1 MNDESQGRNII
12 VVMCFLF
19 LYIFIKCIILHRKG
33 STIFTNTKYFVN
45 FCLKKI
51 LLILFRGAKIGSETA
66 K

>member
-33 STIFTNTKYFVN
+33 STIFTNTKCFVN
-45 FCLKKI
+45 FLLKNI
-51 LLILFRGAKIGSETA
+51 VNSVSRGKDRE
-66 K
+66 